1 MSSHANA
8 QNTSPSAPAGPAP
21 TVYSRTTPIDVQQ
34 QGVFGRLKNRFR
46 VALRPNL
53 TRSHPAHEPDATNGT
68 TIHDHYTAIGND
80 LGDIRLAI
88 EQQTGVFERGMD
100 LIASAIH
107 SAALAFNRSGRG
119 DDGDDALP
127 PPGAHAQGESDDSG
141 FEGSNDIPDP
151 AAREGSDTSP
161 AGSPSSAPPDAP
173 DAGSSGRTRSND
185 PKDDA
190 GIPDDE
196 SHPRPT
202 PTAQSQAG
210 SGATH
215 PTGDASS
222 QHVPPP
228 SNDPRSPLVDSTAL
242 RHGSL
247 NADIV
252 ESIRSDGPAARAP
265 ADPKA
270 TSSVNPAPTDAQ
282 AVNRSDAFPGLGL
295 STFASPGPT
304 STAPPLIP
312 SALFKAEPTS
322 SADQAS
328 GLPDDDDTFISSDI
342 ELAQAGM
349 YFGAR
354 LFIYVGS
361 KADLCNVR
369 TQPSAFYSGLSEI
382 LPLCDTYAHKLKQLR
397 IVLYK
402 TSFWQNE
409 ILVDVLVEV
418 LRSIQARLAC
428 FLSARIICKKQ
439 DYALRCT
446 TSSDFD
452 KPEIRDLCKVLQH
465 VRLEGDI
472 AISRLALLPLSELHC
487 LEVLTDI
494 PVAEA
499 DVMHLMTRCQ
509 KLYSLSVR
517 HIARQAPRRFDGDLT
532 ESLHA
537 PSVLETTSDDL
548 SPGFLH
554 CVQSTKDFRLTVSHA
569 SQIDQFKAVFDART
583 MWSLT
588 SPQ

>member
-34 QGVFGRLKNRFR
+34 RGVFGRLKNRFR

-53 TRSHPAHEPDATNGT
+53 TRSHPAQKPDATNGT
-68 TIHDHYTAIGND
+68 TIHDLYTAIGND
-80 LGDIRLAI
+80 LGNIRLAI

-100 LIASAIH
+100 QIASAIH
-107 SAALAFNRSGRG
+107 SAALASNKSGRG

-127 PPGAHAQGESDDSG
+127 PPGAHGQGESDDSG
-141 FEGSNDIPDP
+141 SEGNNDFPDP
-151 AAREGSDTSP
+151 AAREGSDMPP

-210 SGATH
+210 SGAAH

-247 NADIV
+247 NADVV
-252 ESIRSDGPAARAP
+252 ESIRSDGPAARVP
-265 ADPKA
+265 ADPHA
-270 TSSVNPAPTDAQ
+270 TSSINPAPTSAQ
-282 AVNRSDAFPGLGL
+282 AVNHGDAFPGLGL

-304 STAPPLIP
+304 STAPSTVP

-328 GLPDDDDTFISSDI
+328 GLPDDDDTFISSDVD
-342 ELAQAGM
+342 LAQADL

-354 LFIYVGS
+354 LTIYVGS
-361 KADLCNVR
+361 KGDLCKVR
-369 TQPSAFYSGLSEI
+369 AQPSAFYTGLSEI
-382 LPLCDTYAHKLKQLR
+382 LPLCDTYAHKYKQLR

-428 FLSARIICKKQ
+428 FLSAHIICKKQ
-439 DYALRCT
+439 DHALYH
-446 TSSDFD
+446 TSSVFD
-452 KPEIRDLCKVLQH
+452 MPEIRDPFKVLQH

-472 AISRLALLPLSELHC
+472 AVSRLALLPLSELHC
-487 LEVLTDI
+487 LEALTNSPI
-494 PVAEA
+494 AEA
-499 DVMHLMTRCQ
+499 DVKHLMTHCS
-509 KLYSLSVR
+509 KLYCLSVR
-517 HIARQAPRRFDGDLT
+517 NVARHAPTRFEEDLT
-532 ESLHA
+532 EIVHA
-537 PSVLETTSDDL
+537 PPVLDISSDDL

-554 CVQSTKDFRLTVSHA
+554 CVQSTQNLRLTVSHA
-569 SQIDQFKAVFDART
+569 SLMKQSKAVFDARE
-583 MWSLT
+583 MWSLA